1 MERNAETISF
11 LDTVLQDVQTAE
23 LTQQI
28 KLSDGMP
35 DIGRILAAWG
45 QVILRG
51 KEWQEGLHELPEAEY
66 LEGVRTEVTVGI
78 LAANA
83 NQQHYSRYHN
93 RYPRVLYHVYMCI
106 SRRF

>member
-1 MERNAETISF
+1 MLF
-11 LDTVLQDVQTAE
+11 
-23 LTQQI
+23 
-28 KLSDGMP
+28 
-35 DIGRILAAWG
+35 
-45 QVILRG
+45 
-51 KEWQEGLHELPEAEY
+51 HELPEAEY